1 MLVQDKGERRRQML
15 RTRNLTFVMF
25 AGCIAAIWA
34 CDVVPMM
41 VGLAVNAFAWLLY
54 MLLLTTDLHETRR
67 LD

>member
-1 MLVQDKGERRRQML
+1 MLVEDKDERRRQMA
-15 RTRNLTFVMF
+15 RTRNLALLMF
-25 AGCIAAIWA
+25 LGCIAAIWA